1 MTNQKILD
9 KLEQLL
15 KKQLDPTPFL
25 LAGTQILFKFE
36 EMYAHVKGL
45 TRKLD
50 VILTKCDDNAVKI
63 AALQKE
69 MRDLD
74 PDFDNAIKAN
84 RSTEWLIAI
93 GDPAVILIAITK
105 GLPKNKCAICWA
117 NVLIWRGARKE
128 QNLCD

>member
-1 MTNQKILD
+1 MILS
-9 KLEQLL
+9 KLEELL
-15 KKQLDPTPFL
+15 QKQFDPTPFL

-50 VILTKCDDNAVKI
+50 VILTKCDENAVKI

-74 PDFDNAIKAN
+74 PDFDFD
-84 RSTEWLIAI
+84 SMHL
-93 GDPAVILIAITK
+93 GS
-105 GLPKNKCAICWA
+105 
-117 NVLIWRGARKE
+117 
-128 QNLCD
+128 

>member
-1 MTNQKILD
+1 MTNQMILN
-9 KLEQLL
+9 KLELL
-15 KKQLDPTPFL
+15 LQKQLDPTPFL

-50 VILTKCDDNAVKI
+50 VILTKCDENAVKI

-74 PDFDNAIKAN
+74 PDFDFD
-84 RSTEWLIAI
+84 SMHL
-93 GDPAVILIAITK
+93 GS
-105 GLPKNKCAICWA
+105 
-117 NVLIWRGARKE
+117 
-128 QNLCD
+128 